1 MLEINRVDS
10 VLTKKLEKVKG
21 ETFVIYHPSLS
32 YLAHDYGLRQL
43 SVEYNGKAPSAYYIK
58 QVVDTARENDV
69 KVIFIQKEFDVKQ
82 AETLAE
88 ELQCRVAQ
96 INPLNYNW
104 SEELENIAYALTQE

>member
-1 MLEINRVDS
+1 M
-10 VLTKKLEKVKG
+10 
-21 ETFVIYHPSLS
+21 
-32 YLAHDYGLRQL
+32 
-43 SVEYNGKAPSAYYIK
+43 K